1 MRNIQRSQ
9 VRFFPALSALFL
21 LVAAAL
27 ITGQQVWADELLM
40 KDGSRLIGEVV
51 KRDNGTLEFKTSYAG
66 IIKVTWDEVAELH
79 ADEPMKLML
88 DDESIST
95 AKHIK
100 SSEDGLIVYDDDIQ
114 PDLSEPSLAQ
124 DELAYINPEAWRTGD
139 GYKLDGHIN
148 FALSKERGNTDKD
161 EIDVDGDLIWR
172 FKDDRF
178 TTFGEFERD
187 RNNNEKTK
195 DKWKLD
201 NAYDHFLTK
210 QWFVGAYLGFE
221 HDRFSDL
228 NLRTSVGPKVGY
240 QWFEGKAM
248 NLSTQAGP
256 IYVDEDFDSSP
267 DDDYIA
273 LGWGIDFDKYLFSE
287 FMQFYHRQT
296 GFWSMEETSNVVWNT
311 WTGLRFPLIWRFVAS
326 TEMRVEYDGGAAEGT
341 DDTDTTYTLK
351 IGYQW

>member
-1 MRNIQRSQ
+1 MRHIQRSQ

-88 DDESIST
+88 DDDSIRT

-100 SSEDGLIVYDDDIQ
+100 SSEDGLILDDDIE

-124 DELAYINPEAWRTGD
+124 DELAYINPAAWRTGD

-201 NAYDHFLTK
+201 NAYDHFLSK

-221 HDRFSDL
+221 SDRFSDL
-228 NLRTSVGPKVGY
+228 NLRTSVGPKIGY

-267 DDDYIA
+267 DDDYMA
-273 LGWGIDFDKYLFSE
+273 LGWGIDFNKYLFSE